1 MEELSGL
8 DASFLYLETP
18 KIPMHIGGV
27 AVMEG
32 SLTFDDFRQYV
43 SERVH
48 TVDKLTQKLV
58 TVPLNLDRPYW
69 VEDPDFDINM
79 HMHRTALPRPGGW
92 RELRY
97 LASRL
102 FSQQLNRDRPLWEF
116 IFVEGL
122 DSIPQVPKGS
132 VALIS
137 KLLSTLLKSSRSK
150 ACKSKWVPA

>member
-69 VEDPDFDINM
+69 VEDPDFDETN
-79 HMHRTALPRPGGW
+79 H
-92 RELRY
+92 E
-97 LASRL
+97 
-102 FSQQLNRDRPLWEF
+102 
-116 IFVEGL
+116 
-122 DSIPQVPKGS
+122 
-132 VALIS
+132 
-137 KLLSTLLKSSRSK
+137 
-150 ACKSKWVPA
+150 